1 MIIKNKNGFEQIF
14 ISDKLDKIVE
24 NVIKRAKLDKKT
36 YEIKPALKSLTWG
49 LANISLNHTNRNKR

>member
-36 YEIKPALKSLTWG
+36 YEIKPDLKSLT
-49 LANISLNHTNRNKR
+49 STVFK

>member
-1 MIIKNKNGFEQIF
+1 MAAKMENGFEQII

-36 YEIKPALKSLTWG
+36 YTIKPDIL
-49 LANISLNHTNRNKR
+49 